1 MEEDRLSKEQAEQA
15 FNELVIKNFI
25 EYCNHSIKY
34 CNDLYNYAKRFDLLD
49 TQLFIQWQDAL
60 NEISVR
66 YDSRDSTSQD
76 SAE

>member
-1 MEEDRLSKEQAEQA
+1 MEEDRLRKKQQA

-34 CNDLYNYAKRFDLLD
+34 CNDLYNYAERFDLLD
-49 TQLFIQWQDAL
+49 TQLFMQWQDAL

-66 YDSRDSTSQD
+66 YDTRDSTSQD
-76 SAE
+76 NAE

>member
-1 MEEDRLSKEQAEQA
+1 MEEDRLTKEEA
-15 FNELVIKNFI
+15 FNEMIIKKFI
-25 EYCNHSIKY
+25 ECINQSLFYCNS
-34 CNDLYNYAKRFDLLD
+34 LYAYAERFGLLD
-49 TQLFIQWQDAL
+49 TQPFIQWQDAL